1 MNYFL
6 KLNILNFNNEKI
18 FKLAYSSIVNIGY
31 MLSGVPRL
39 FVAIK

>member
-18 FKLAYSSIVNIGY
+18 FKLAYSSIVNISY
-31 MLSGVPRL
+31 MLIYITFL
-39 FVAIK
+39 NNY